1 MPTCPICL
9 SESRVAENPHTL
21 VHRIE
26 CPRCGIFKTQ
36 RDVWDDFRHES
47 VLGPPSSRTR
57 ANASG
62 WLRENQGILLKQED
76 RERLDNLT
84 APSFFERSDRILLY
98 LKKRS
103 DYFGHNV
110 PVGLDELLG
119 VTWGLNRE
127 EVWQIVGFLEGEE
140 LIDLK
145 NKSLKIGGQEQIR
158 LLPKGY
164 KRIEAIS
171 KTNMDSV
178 QAFIA
183 MWMDESMDD
192 VWGNGLELGIKK
204 AGYVPRR
211 VDQVEHV
218 GIITDEIIAQIR
230 MSRFIVADFTGH
242 RGGVYFEA
250 GFACGLGLP
259 VIWTCRKSDIS
270 ELHFDTRQYNF
281 IDWEDE
287 VELAER
293 LEYRIVSIVGKGGIA
308 S

>member
-1 MPTCPICL
+1 MPGCPICL
-9 SESRVAENPHTL
+9 SESRVTEDPRTL

-26 CPRCGIFKTQ
+26 CPRCGTFKTQ
-36 RDVWDDFRHES
+36 RDVWDDFRHETI
-47 VLGPPSSRTR
+47 LGPPLSRTR

-103 DYFGHNV
+103 AYFGHYV
-110 PVGLDELLG
+110 PVKLDELLG

-127 EVWQIVGFLEGEE
+127 EVWQIVAFLESEE
-140 LIDLK
+140 LIDRK
-145 NKSLKIGGQEQIR
+145 NKSSKIGEQEQIK

-164 KRIEAIS
+164 KRIEVIS
-171 KTNMDSV
+171 QTNMDSV

-183 MWMDESMDD
+183 MWMAESMDS
-192 VWGNGLELGIKK
+192 VWRDGLENGIKK

-250 GFACGLGLP
+250 GFAYGLGLP

-287 VELAER
+287 IELAER
-293 LEYRIVSIVGKGGIA
+293 LEYRIVSVVGKGSVA